1 MEHGGGGA
9 PAGAA
14 SDMGQATG
22 AVSYE
27 GSFDS
32 SQHES
37 EFDTSFSEPRD
48 SNGIS
53 EESIGFGFEGS
64 YDAGESHD
72 ETGIFPE
79 DEPDTQDSG
88 GDMAEGEII
97 SFGGEQH
104 TSGEQEITEPEGER
118 EMNPDVSLEIA
129 KTDGFDAALEY
140 YADFGSVKTQ
150 DTAGQV
156 ADSEQV
162 EGQDEESETDDL
174 GETDAKEQVED
185 SEQEEDSINNDKAS
199 NQDQESGRPQDE
211 LMQNPEIQEMLKNL
225 KNQSELMKMMIERL
239 QEQQKLTQE
248 MLLMM
253 AMIMKET
260 LENKKEKDEG
270 DQTLMGA
277 LTKVIGFLI
286 GMITDP
292 EKEAKRVE
300 GDAEKAM

>member
-22 AVSYE
+22 AISYE

-37 EFDTSFSEPRD
+37 EFDTSFLEPRD

-64 YDAGESHD
+64 YDASESHD

-79 DEPDTQDSG
+79 DEPDAQDSG

-129 KTDGFDAALEY
+129 KRDGFDAALSY
-140 YADFGSVKTQ
+140 YADFGGSTP
-150 DTAGQV
+150 DTNGQV
-156 ADSEQV
+156 QDSIEPEVQDGEENVDEV
-162 EGQDEESETDDL
+162 EKSDPEDQIQEEESD
-174 GETDAKEQVED
+174 ED
-185 SEQEEDSINNDKAS
+185 PAN
-199 NQDQESGRPQDE
+199 DQEANPQDREPGRPQDE
-211 LMQNPEIQEMLKNL
+211 LMENPEVQEMLRRL
-225 KNQSELMKMMIERL
+225 KDHSEIVKSMIERL
-239 QEQQKLTQE
+239 EQQQNLTQE

-253 AMIMKET
+253 AVLMREM
-260 LENKKEKDEG
+260 LENKKEKDEEE
-270 DQTLMGA
+270 TSLMGV
-277 LTKVIGFLI
+277 LGKVIGMII
-286 GMITDP
+286 GMITDA
-292 EKEAKRVE
+292 EKEAKRIE
-300 GDAEKAM
+300 KGAEANM